1 VFDHIDFRRDME
13 GLAAHRAATVGSDT
27 DLNITDAIFM
37 KMEPPTPN
45 EIPPKKPR

>member
-45 EIPPKKPR
+45 ELPKKPR